1 MPAKLNFMKLVVS
14 MLILFLLVNTLS
26 AQKLKPWKVKL
37 ETGQKFK
44 IINTS
49 SSNISQQ
56 MMGQEIQIK
65 INNYITDSM
74 YVKSESAGSFNI
86 TNTTI
91 HMKMEMHAMG
101 QQKNVD
107 SDNKEDME
115 GELGD
120 KMNEKIGV
128 AVGATVTEKGAVIIT
143 STEKEITTDAMG
155 GLMSLNNDSASI
167 AGYFLVPPAKDLRPG
182 DTWIDSFV
190 TTGNRIQTIY
200 TFIKSEKGIAYFSF
214 EIKTSTEGTTST
226 NGMEVKAK
234 INSDGIGAMQVELKS
249 GLVLERITETKVSGT
264 NEIMGMEV
272 PMTGETKATVT
283 ITKL

>member
-1 MPAKLNFMKLVVS
+1 MPAKLNFMKQVVS
-14 MLILFLLVNTLS
+14 MLILILLVNTIS

-44 IINTS
+44 VINNS

-65 INNYITDSM
+65 INNDITDSM
-74 YVKSESAGSFNI
+74 YVKSESSGSFNI
-86 TNTTI
+86 SKTTI
-91 HMKMEMHAMG
+91 HMKMDMDAMG

-115 GELGD
+115 GELGE
-120 KMNEKIGV
+120 KLKEKIGV
-128 AVGATVTEKGAVIIT
+128 AVDATVTEKGAVIIT
-143 STEKEITTDAMG
+143 STVKEMTTDAMG

-167 AGYFLVPPAKDLRPG
+167 AGYFLAPPAKDLRPG
-182 DTWIDSFV
+182 DTWIDSV
-190 TTGNRIQTIY
+190 VITGNRMETIY
-200 TFIKSEKGIAYFSF
+200 TFIKSEKRIAYFSF
-214 EIKTSTEGTTST
+214 ELKTSTEGTTST
-226 NGMEVKAK
+226 NGMEVKSK
-234 INSDGIGAMQVELKS
+234 INSDGKGTMQVELKS
-249 GLVLERITETKVSGT
+249 GLVLERTTETKVSGT
-264 NEIMGMEV
+264 SEIMGMEI